1 MLKHILTGQLKPV
14 NINFEADKP
23 VTGGGAMDSLL
34 KDLEGDDDSGDDLD
48 PTAEE
53 KVDEPKDEPKK
64 ETLKEQPPIDYDTLA
79 AKFGSVVADQL
90 KPKDEPKQLTEAE
103 RNKLLEIMELDDDW
117 FAEFNTPDKQRVALN
132 KMREADRKH
141 MNVMLKA
148 AVHHLESKFGAQLQP
163 IQERSAAAEA
173 QSAYSDFVG
182 KYPVLADTK
191 YQELLKLGSKE
202 LAGRNFK
209 TKDEGFSA
217 LATLVEKTVKSIDP
231 TFSLSGGPAG
241 NNKPKQNNDSSR
253 TLPVAKSGAGGSGG
267 SSGGNGAKPR
277 SPMDALLGSKT

>member
-34 KDLEGDDDSGDDLD
+34 KDLEGDDDVDELD
-48 PTAEE
+48 PTAED
-53 KVDEPKDEPKK
+53 KVEETKVEPKK
-64 ETLKEQPPIDYDTLA
+64 ETLVEQAPIDYDTLA

-90 KPKDEPKQLTEAE
+90 KPKDEPKALTEAE
-103 RNKLLEIMELDDDW
+103 RNKLLEIMDLDDEW
-117 FAEFNTPDKQRVALN
+117 FAEFNTPEKQRVALN
-132 KMREADRKH
+132 KMREADRRH

-148 AVHHLESKFGAQLQP
+148 AVHHLETKFGAQLQP
-163 IQERSAAAEA
+163 IQERTQAADA
-173 QSAYSDFVG
+173 QSAYSDFIG
-182 KYPVLADTK
+182 KYPVLAEPK

-209 TKDEGFSA
+209 TKDEGFAA

-267 SSGGNGAKPR
+267 GSGGEGSKAR